1 MLYLPEK
8 EVKIY
13 LDFMPEQVY
22 LNSMNRLA
30 DEKRSVVIE
39 IAGP

>member
-8 EVKIY
+8 EVKNY
-13 LDFMPEQVY
+13 FDFMPEQVY

-30 DEKRSVVIE
+30 NEKRSAVIE
-39 IAGP
+39 ITGP